1 MYFYQTFS
9 PPGIKKV
16 VKILFLPENMS
27 YIYTG
32 IDYQKEQRCIAE
44 KEKIKSGINMRLH
57 YYIKTIKKA
66 TA

>member
-1 MYFYQTFS
+1 
-9 PPGIKKV
+9 V

-32 IDYQKEQRCIAE
+32 IDHQKEQRCIAE